1 MTNKLKVGKTYT
13 LWQEIHGTFSSGNA
27 GIYLQIGESKEGE
40 NTQYYGALT
49 SNKTF
54 TVKEG
59 YTYYVQIQTN
69 TVENTGTLVNYKN
82 RYMIYEGT
90 EDKEF
95 QLYGAM
101 PSPEYPSQIR
111 NVGDNV
117 NILENTA
124 TSQTING
131 IDFTV
136 NEDGTILVN
145 GTATTDAQLVIQ
157 TPKLFGKGNYIL
169 DDFVNGSSTTY
180 FSRIYENNTWD
191 TIAQTINGKSSFVL
205 AENKNIRVVIIIKSG
220 ITVDNVIFKPIIT
233 KDIAPISYTP
243 FGYGSADIKV
253 QNKNVLYIQDG
264 SITEYGLTLTVKNG
278 IITTSGTLTDNN
290 TFFYKLNKTMILKK
304 GTYTIWNGS
313 NITYPYVALRKGT
326 TQYIV
331 QKYIDNGITIFTTD
345 KDIEIDE
352 ISFWIKPE
360 NYETYRQFNPML
372 LKGIYTKDMIREFV
386 KHEEQTL
393 HFQLAKVLHKED
405 YLADD
410 GIHYKRKTIIFDGTE
425 AWFKSSTALVN
436 RFGLTTSKVNNFK
449 GINSDNTLCTH
460 FKYDERNRITINAYH
475 FLNSNALYFDTDMEN
490 VTTLE
495 EWKSYLAEQYANG
508 TPVTLEYGLVEEIVE
523 AYTSEQQEAYNKLKE
538 LYSYEDVTH
547 ITCENDINC
556 NFNVEYFKDYNIL
569 RQNDKQELQAQIDE
583 IKASLVSEVSE

>member
-1 MTNKLKVGKTYT
+1 MKSITLKPGVHT
-13 LWQEIHGTFSSGNA
+13 LWQEHYDGKIYIIITETKADGSIQHYFSIN
-27 GIYLQIGESKEGE
+27 
-40 NTQYYGALT
+40 
-49 SNKTF
+49 NKATF
-54 TVKEG
+54 TVTEG
-59 YTYYVQIQTN
+59 SSYLIGVRTHTKDAV
-69 TVENTGTLVNYKN
+69 GTLANYKN
-82 RYMIYEGT
+82 RFMIYEGT
-90 EDKEF
+90 EEKPYEP
-95 QLYGAM
+95 YGAM
-101 PSPEYPSQIR
+101 PSPEYPSPIR

-117 NILENTA
+117 QLFDKDDENI
-124 TSQTING
+124 QNG
-131 IDFTV
+131 YL
-136 NEDGTILVN
+136 NAN
-145 GTATTDAQLVIQ
+145 GTVVANDTYRVSDFIKILNMKNLTIS
-157 TPKLFGKGNYIL
+157 GNYG
-169 DDFVNGSSTTY
+169 GSEIICFYNSSKTFLSSINMLTNKIKTFDIPNEAHYIRITLHKTVLNTY
-180 FSRIYENNTWD
+180 KLEQGTQATPY
-191 TIAQTINGKSSFVL
+191 
-205 AENKNIRVVIIIKSG
+205 
-220 ITVDNVIFKPIIT
+220 T
-233 KDIAPISYTP
+233 K
-243 FGYGSADIKV
+243 FGCGSADIKV
-253 QNKNVLYIQDG
+253 QNKNVWIP
-264 SITEYGLTLTVKNG
+264 TLQNNG
-278 IITTSGTLTDNN
+278 IDITKVNCNVELIDDIYKFTATGTDIYLGELPIVIGTNYIPKIGTLYEIGKHTVLSVLITNEQFTKN
-290 TFFYKLNKTMILKK
+290 FITFYGKDKKTISNK
-304 GTYTIWNGS
+304 
-313 NITYPYVALRKGT
+313 
-326 TQYIV
+326 
-331 QKYIDNGITIFTTD
+331 QKQTNKF
-345 KDIEIDE
+345 KEDI
-352 ISFWIKPE
+352 PE
-360 NYETYRQFNPML
+360 NAKYFSLRFGKSNATIGETYET
-372 LKGIYTKDMIREFV
+372 KVDIRFDEDLIEDYV